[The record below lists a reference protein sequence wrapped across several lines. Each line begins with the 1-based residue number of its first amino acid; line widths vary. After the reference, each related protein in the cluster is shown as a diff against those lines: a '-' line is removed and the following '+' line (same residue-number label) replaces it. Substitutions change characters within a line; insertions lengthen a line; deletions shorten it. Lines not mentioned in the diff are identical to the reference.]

1 MPFSPIT
8 LVIVIISLAGGVVE
22 VVKDEVL
29 RVIAMEVVETVDVE

>member
-1 MPFSPIT
+1 MPFSAIT

>member
-1 MPFSPIT
+1 
-8 LVIVIISLAGGVVE
+8 VIVIISLAGGVVE